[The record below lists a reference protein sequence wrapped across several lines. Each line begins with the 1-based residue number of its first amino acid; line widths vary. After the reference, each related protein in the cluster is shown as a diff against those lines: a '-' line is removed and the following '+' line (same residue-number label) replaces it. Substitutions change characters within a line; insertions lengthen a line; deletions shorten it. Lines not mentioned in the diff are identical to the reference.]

1 MPIFISHSNPL
12 NCHSIYLYIC
22 AINDPIEHWTS
33 WKYLKSHVRL
43 SDSCDSTSAD
53 GILYLITTVCFINW
67 NGCWRLT
74 LFITSESLYEIANNI
89 SSSLRYINFKIIVL

>member
-12 NCHSIYLYIC
+12 N
-22 AINDPIEHWTS
+22 
-33 WKYLKSHVRL
+33 YLKSHVRL
-43 SDSCDSTSAD
+43 SNFCDSTSAD

-74 LFITSESLYEIANNI
+74 LFITSESSYEIANNI
-89 SSSLRYINFKIIVL
+89 YSSLRYINFKIIVL